1 MESLLGQAAGS
12 GNDIVTAF
20 QGQDLIKAKE
30 ASVKLRGELTEIQAK
45 YNQAKFLTAIPFLG
59 AYVGDGQHG
68 LSAAAAGVDA
78 LDKLILAIEPYS
90 DLIGFKTEAKNL
102 TKNAKQVY
110 YLADATKGLPV
121 PESSFDHA
129 VCILAIQNMKD
140 GASAIRNTAF
150 ALKPNGDFTIVMNHP
165 SFRIP
170 RQSSWGIDESNKI
183 EYRRI
188 NRYLSP
194 LEIPIN
200 AHPGMSDS
208 PMTWSYHQPLEY
220 YVKAIKSAGMVVTDI
235 EEWTSDKKS
244 VGKGAKGEN
253 RARSEFPLFLAI
265 KAVKIS
271 I

>member
-1 MESLLGQAAGS
+1 MLKPKSQSTSWSPVAKWYGGIVGEGGHYYHQHVIFPRLKSLLDPKGGESLLDVGCGQGVYARTLPHNVEYVGIDAS
-12 GNDIVTAF
+12 K
-20 QGQDLIKAKE
+20 DLI
-30 ASVKLRGELTEIQAK
+30 
-45 YNQAKFLTAIPFLG
+45 
-59 AYVGDGQHG
+59 
-68 LSAAAAGVDA
+68 
-78 LDKLILAIEPYS
+78 
-90 DLIGFKTEAKNL
+90 TEAKNL